1 MPTSQGKS
9 STQRLKEILQTFRQY
24 KVIQNFSRQ
33 ENPQAVREAFERLG
47 PTFIK
52 IGQVLS
58 VRTDLLT
65 PAYLQAFKSLQDSVK
80 SDPFPKVKAL
90 LEAEWQQPLTEIFD
104 YFAEEA
110 FASASIGQAH
120 HARLKNGQEVVVKVQ
135 HPGIVADINVDLAL
149 FEKAIP
155 LISYV
160 PESNVIDLKSALAD
174 VRRSLDDETDF
185 LKEAHYGERFYELN
199 NNWHQVKVPKIYP
212 EYCTKRVILLEMMT
226 GKSLR
231 YLLEADPKAYAEPGL
246 TNGEFKKDVALLL
259 VKSFMKQVFEDGFFH
274 ADPHPGNLLTRFLPT
289 GSPGFASK
297 KKVGVFAGV
306 DYQLKWQDE
315 QPDYAYQLIYLDFG
329 MMGELPDHL
338 RSRLIDALLALYTQ
352 DSQQMGEAVLHL
364 CRLEGPFDE
373 TAFYGELGGFL
384 ERYANLPLK
393 ELDIQAVLG
402 EVVQICH
409 RNNLQLIP
417 QVTMLMKALST
428 LEGVIEELDPELS
441 LMEVIQPYAEKYYLK
456 QLDVADSVKRLG
468 LDFAK
473 SSKSL
478 PRLPARSLQALETFI
493 RGKSQVT
500 MSFKEQKQFLNLLE
514 ILSNRLTWALIV
526 CGLFIASALLLD
538 IPDNPTTQRLGFSG
552 ITLGLVVTGL
562 LALQQLLSWWRRRK

>member
-9 STQRLKEILQTFRQY
+9 SSQRLKEILQIFRRY

-33 ENPQAVREAFERLG
+33 KNPQAVRAAFEELG

-65 PAYLQAFKSLQDSVK
+65 PAYLQAFKSLQDAVK

-104 YFAEEA
+104 YFEEEA

-120 HARLKNGQEVVVKVQ
+120 RARLKNGQEVVVKVQ
-135 HPGIVADINVDLAL
+135 HPGIVADINVDLGL

-185 LKEAHYGERFYELN
+185 LKEAHYGERFYALN
-199 NNWHQVKVPKIYP
+199 NGWHQVCVPKIYP
-212 EYCTKRVILLEMMT
+212 EYCTRHVILLEMMT

-231 YLLEADPKAYAEPGL
+231 YLLEADPKAYAAQGL
-246 TNGEFKKDVALLL
+246 TNDELKKDVALLL

-274 ADPHPGNLLTRFLPT
+274 ADPHPGNLLTRFLPAD
-289 GSPGFASK
+289 SPAFASK
-297 KKVGVFAGV
+297 EKVGVFAGV
-306 DYQLKWQDE
+306 DYQLKWQDVR
-315 QPDYAYQLIYLDFG
+315 PNYPYQLIYLDFG

-409 RNNLQLIP
+409 RNNLQMIP
-417 QVTMLMKALST
+417 QVTMLLKALST

-441 LMEVIQPYAEKYYLK
+441 LMEVIQPFSEKYYLK
-456 QLDVADSVKRLG
+456 QLDVSNSLKRLG

-478 PRLPARSLQALETFI
+478 PRLPTRSLQALETFV
-493 RGKSQVT
+493 RGKSQIT
-500 MSFKEQKQFLNLLE
+500 MSFKEQKQFLNRLE
-514 ILSNRLTWALIV
+514 IIGNHLTWALMS
-526 CGLFIASALLLD
+526 CGLFIAGALLLG
-538 IPDNPTTQRLGFSG
+538 IPNNPTTQRLGFASL
-552 ITLGLVVTGL
+552 TLGLVATGFL
-562 LALQQLLSWWRRRK
+562 SLQQFLAWWRRRK

>member
-1 MPTSQGKS
+1 
-9 STQRLKEILQTFRQY
+9 
-24 KVIQNFSRQ
+24 
-33 ENPQAVREAFERLG
+33 
-47 PTFIK
+47 
-52 IGQVLS
+52 
-58 VRTDLLT
+58 
-65 PAYLQAFKSLQDSVK
+65 
-80 SDPFPKVKAL
+80 
-90 LEAEWQQPLTEIFD
+90 
-104 YFAEEA
+104 
-110 FASASIGQAH
+110 
-120 HARLKNGQEVVVKVQ
+120 
-135 HPGIVADINVDLAL
+135 
-149 FEKAIP
+149 
-155 LISYV
+155 
-160 PESNVIDLKSALAD
+160 
-174 VRRSLDDETDF
+174 
-185 LKEAHYGERFYELN
+185 
-199 NNWHQVKVPKIYP
+199 
-212 EYCTKRVILLEMMT
+212 
-226 GKSLR
+226 
-231 YLLEADPKAYAEPGL
+231 
-246 TNGEFKKDVALLL
+246 
-259 VKSFMKQVFEDGFFH
+259 
-274 ADPHPGNLLTRFLPT
+274 
-289 GSPGFASK
+289 
-297 KKVGVFAGV
+297 
-306 DYQLKWQDE
+306 
-315 QPDYAYQLIYLDFG
+315 
-329 MMGELPDHL
+329 
-338 RSRLIDALLALYTQ
+338 
-352 DSQQMGEAVLHL
+352 MGEAVLHL

-456 QLDVADSVKRLG
+456 QLDVANSVKRLG